1 MTDKEYSIYYQPK
14 LAATSQ
20 SGNQAT
26 LSITTEDRE
35 KGRSKCT
42 LSINGKA
49 MWQSFTCYQSLV
61 WVTWQDV
68 NQDGREDVVITY
80 HAPFAELG
88 VLVYEWDGLDV
99 HLIADVEGKI
109 IQPDLYGTRLEN
121 IDDDNA
127 LEILAGNYEL
137 AGSNCKIADLPF
149 LGPTEDCWYAEL
161 NFYDTVY
168 DWDGTTYV
176 DRGRVP

>member
-1 MTDKEYSIYYQPK
+1 MTQFFVFV
-14 LAATSQ
+14 
-20 SGNQAT
+20 N
-26 LSITTEDRE
+26 LSLHHFVKSPI
-35 KGRSKCT
+35 
-42 LSINGKA
+42 
-49 MWQSFTCYQSLV
+49 
-61 WVTWQDV
+61 
-68 NQDGREDVVITY
+68 
-80 HAPFAELG
+80 
-88 VLVYEWDGLDV
+88 
-99 HLIADVEGKI
+99 
-109 IQPDLYGTRLEN
+109 YGTRLEN